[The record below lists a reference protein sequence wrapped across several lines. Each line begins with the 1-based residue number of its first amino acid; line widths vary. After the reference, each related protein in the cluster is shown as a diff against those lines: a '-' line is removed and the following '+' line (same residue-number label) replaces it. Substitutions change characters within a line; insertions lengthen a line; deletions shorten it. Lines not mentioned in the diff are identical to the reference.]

1 MNTLKFI
8 TKAYESD
15 PYIKAFLDNAA
26 KDAQEK
32 GTPLISALGAETTRV
47 LGLMSAPTSAPQVAT
62 PAPAKRKP
70 GPKPGT
76 PRKAAEAPA
85 TAPVAAGAAKVVK
98 VGRAD
103 VPTEATVVSKK
114 KPGPKPGTP
123 RKAKAKA
130 TAEGGKVRGLP
141 VIAESEQTVSQG

>member
-76 PRKAAEAPA
+76 PRKA
-85 TAPVAAGAAKVVK
+85 
-98 VGRAD
+98 
-103 VPTEATVVSKK
+103 
-114 KPGPKPGTP
+114 
-123 RKAKAKA
+123 KAKA